1 MLHYINVPNQKKKK
15 KKGFSWTKISLQIE
29 MYTIDHIVFIFL

>member
-1 MLHYINVPNQKKKK
+1 MLHYINVPNQKKK